1 MIHTTTF
8 FTDRNTVFAD
18 GKIIFI
24 FDFNTPFF
32 IQVNKRSNSFAFTV
46 FINRHG
52 IMCGIKQQLG
62 YVKFRQKAFHSEKG
76 MQKAMGIVS

>member
-1 MIHTTTF
+1 MIHSAAF
-8 FTDRNTVFAD
+8 FTDRDAVFAN
-18 GKIIFI
+18 GKVIFI

-32 IQVNKRSNSFAFTV
+32 IQVNKRSNTFAFTV

-52 IMCGIKQQLG
+52 IMCGIKKQLG

-76 MQKAMGIVS
+76 MQKAVGIMS